1 MLTYVIGENSSLRE
15 DLYNRF
21 IFNIASDNLHYED
34 IVDIAKQTLN
44 DVSRWV
50 TQDEIITPTSKLA
63 RGSALFIAAIE
74 STTEKVVCVTR
85 VTIRTNSMLIDDIA
99 ANQKGAGKATI
110 EYVISIAKDKGFKK
124 IFITAASGNP
134 TLIDYYRSIGFTGTG
149 TEMEYK
155 ISD

>member
-1 MLTYVIGENSSLRE
+1 
-15 DLYNRF
+15 
-21 IFNIASDNLHYED
+21 
-34 IVDIAKQTLN
+34 
-44 DVSRWV
+44 
-50 TQDEIITPTSKLA
+50 
-63 RGSALFIAAIE
+63 
-74 STTEKVVCVTR
+74 
-85 VTIRTNSMLIDDIA
+85 MLIDDIA

-134 TLIDYYRSIGFTGTG
+134 ALIDYYRSIGFTGTG